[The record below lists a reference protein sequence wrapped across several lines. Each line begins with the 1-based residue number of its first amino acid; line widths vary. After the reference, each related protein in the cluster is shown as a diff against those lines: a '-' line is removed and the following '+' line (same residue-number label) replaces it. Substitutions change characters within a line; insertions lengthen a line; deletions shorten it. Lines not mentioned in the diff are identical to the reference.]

1 MQRPKSPLPPFLLMT
16 FMVLTGLVFFLW
28 HLAIHPDAQLAD
40 PGPLPPFQSQ
50 GIAPFVAVA
59 SRHDDYAAVPFTA
72 VVHKRDR
79 ANFRHH
85 LDHVAV
91 KRGWY
96 PHRAGAERSLVVP
109 EADLHLLYDMERDLI
124 GWLRQHGGDLPPT
137 ARPVDEAQLVNVTV
151 RVKGQP
157 LSGALRGI
165 AVTLWVLAVFPGLHF
180 LGRLVGEPDPPED
193 TTTQS

>member
-1 MQRPKSPLPPFLLMT
+1 MQKSKSPLPPFLLMT
-16 FMVLTGLVFFLW
+16 LIVLTGLGLFLW
-28 HLAIHPDAQLAD
+28 HLAIHPDAQLAE
-40 PGPLPPFQSQ
+40 PGPLPPFQTQ
-50 GIAPFVAVA
+50 GIALFVAVA

-85 LDHVAV
+85 LDHIAV

-109 EADLHLLYDMERDLI
+109 EADLHLLYEMERDPI
-124 GWLRQHGGDLPPT
+124 GWLRQHGGDLPTT
-137 ARPVDEAQLVNVTV
+137 AYPADEARLVNVAV
-151 RVKGQP
+151 KVKGRP

-165 AVTLWVLAVFPGLHF
+165 AVTLWVLAIFPGLHF
-180 LGRLVGEPDPPED
+180 LGRLVDEPDPPED
-193 TTTQS
+193 TTTDA

>member
-1 MQRPKSPLPPFLLMT
+1 MQDSKSPVPPFLLMT
-16 FMVLTGLVFFLW
+16 LLVLTGLGLFFW
-28 HLAIHPDAQLAD
+28 HLAIHPEAQLTD
-40 PGPLPPFQSQ
+40 PGPLPPQTE

-59 SRHDDYAAVPFTA
+59 SRHDDCAAVPFTA

-91 KRGWY
+91 RRGWY

-109 EADLHLLYDMERDLI
+109 EADLHLLYDMERDPI
-124 GWLRQHGGDLPPT
+124 GWLRQHGGDLTPAAPP
-137 ARPVDEAQLVNVTV
+137 ADADQLVNVSV

-165 AVTLWVLAVFPGLHF
+165 AVTLWVLAIFPGLHF
-180 LGRLVGEPDPPED
+180 LGRMAGEPDPPED
-193 TTTQS
+193 SADDD

>member
-1 MQRPKSPLPPFLLMT
+1 MQESKSPLPPFLLMT
-16 FMVLTGLVFFLW
+16 FMVLTGLGLFLW

-40 PGPLPPFQSQ
+40 PGPLPPLQTQ

-59 SRHDDYAAVPFTA
+59 SRHNDAAAVPFTA

-79 ANFRHH
+79 AHFRNH
-85 LDHVAV
+85 LAHIAI

-109 EADLHLLYDMERDLI
+109 EADLHLLYDMERDPI
-124 GWLRQHGGDLPPT
+124 GWLRQHGGDLNPS
-137 ARPVDEAQLVNVTV
+137 ARSTDKAQLVNVTV

-165 AVTLWVLAVFPGLHF
+165 AVTLWVLAIFPGLHF
-180 LGRLVGEPDPPED
+180 LGRLCDEPNPPQD
-193 TTTQS
+193 TTPDD